1 MRDVGEHFHG
11 TWRVSFAVSTANGKP
26 GRKREEENVIKSR
39 YKIKP
44 TGSMPIHDHSKIKA
58 LIEAG
63 KSYTEIMNEVGCSKN
78 VINHVKKK
86 FKIGYYGRRTV
97 DSRCNL

>member
-1 MRDVGEHFHG
+1 MRDVGEHSHC
-11 TWRVSFAVSTANGKP
+11 TWKVIFAVSTANGKK

-44 TGSMPIHDHSKIKA
+44 TGRMPTHDHSKIKY
-58 LIEAG
+58 LLEAG
-63 KSYTEIMNEVGCSKN
+63 KSYNDIINEVGCSKN

-86 FKIGYYGRRTV
+86 FEMGYYGRRRN
-97 DSRCNL
+97 DSRFNM